1 MPLDRQNNPVHL
13 LCTLA
18 FFISVSI
25 NAGLLLIPQTVY
37 SYQEER
43 TAFNWGELQERIQNL
58 NPLKPSTNEE
68 RSIHRLIYG
77 DPLYY
82 YNPYDVQINNGII
95 ERQSLF
101 PNSNIWILVIKNNIV
116 FHDGSRLRPEDIK
129 FSIELYKEYVSKNNL
144 SYNLQLDKIK
154 EINIQGEFIFEIELS
169 EQVENFRLML
179 ADIPVLSQGYY
190 QGETYDRT
198 IENLANKRPFGYGP
212 FMISKFIPGGLIEL
226 VRHFSYFGGTPE
238 FEQIN
243 IILYSSSD
251 QIKSDFITGD
261 LDFIQINNV
270 YDKKEISRADTT
282 FKVVQVPTQ
291 YMKMYTVTLNGSDPS
306 LSAENARES
315 LNMLYNKN
323 RYPIS
328 SPQYDVRSKAFG
340 PLPETS
346 WAFFEDLDKQNWNP
360 IAARRDLDMLGWKVS
375 DSDGILE
382 RNGRKFI
389 LELIYPER
397 DNYIEDLARHI
408 RLSLGEIG
416 VSVSVTP
423 LSDNINEMRIKQN
436 DFQIALDS
444 YVYYPMDVLRTFY
457 DFFNLSNAEIKRNR
471 FGRFDAEIVR
481 QLRRASLEP
490 NQTNAKAI
498 FHRLQDLY
506 KDAFTT
512 NVLSYQHHR
521 IFAINSRIVTNF
533 MQDNRLVPIA
543 LWIPFINP

>member
-1 MPLDRQNNPVHL
+1 MPLDRQNHPVHHL
-13 LCTLA
+13 FTLA
-18 FFISVSI
+18 FFISVCI
-25 NAGLLLIPQTVY
+25 NAGLLLIPQHVY

-43 TAFNWGELQERIQNL
+43 ATFNWGELQERIQNL
-58 NPLKPSTNEE
+58 NPLKRSTNEE

-95 ERQSLF
+95 ERESLF
-101 PNSNIWILVIKNNIV
+101 PNLNRWILVIKSNIF
-116 FHDGSRLRPEDIK
+116 FHDGSRLRSDDIK
-129 FSIELYKEYVSKNNL
+129 FSIELYKEYVSRNNL

-154 EINIQGEFIFEIELS
+154 EIMIQGDSAFEIELS

-179 ADIPVLSQGYY
+179 ADIPVLSQEYY
-190 QGETYDRT
+190 RGETYEQT

-212 FMISKFIPGGLIEL
+212 FMISNFIPGNRIVL
-226 VRHFSYFGGTPE
+226 VRHFNYFGGAPE

-243 IILYSSSD
+243 ILLYSSSD

-261 LDFIQINNV
+261 LDFIQINSVN
-270 YDKKEISRADTT
+270 DKKEVSRADTT
-282 FKVVQVPTQ
+282 FRIVQVPTQ
-291 YMKMYTVTLNGSDPS
+291 YMKMYTITLNGSDPI
-306 LSAENARES
+306 LSAENVRK
-315 LNMLYNKN
+315 LVNMLYNKN
-323 RYPIS
+323 RYPLS

-346 WAFFEDLDKQNWNP
+346 LAFFDDLNKQNWNP
-360 IAARRDLDMLGWKVS
+360 VAARRDLDRLGWKVS
-375 DSDGILE
+375 DSDGILG
-382 RNGRKFI
+382 RNERKFI
-389 LELIYPER
+389 MELIYPER
-397 DNYIEDLARHI
+397 DIYIEELARHI

-423 LSDNINEMRIKQN
+423 LPDTINEMRIKQN
-436 DFQIALDS
+436 DFQISLDS
-444 YVYYPMDVLRTFY
+444 FVYYPMDVLRTFY
-457 DFFNLSNAEIKRNR
+457 DFFNLNNAEIKRNR
-471 FGRFDAEIVR
+471 FGGYDAEAVR
-481 QLRRASLEP
+481 QLRRASRVP

-533 MQDNRLVPIA
+533 MRDNRLLPIA